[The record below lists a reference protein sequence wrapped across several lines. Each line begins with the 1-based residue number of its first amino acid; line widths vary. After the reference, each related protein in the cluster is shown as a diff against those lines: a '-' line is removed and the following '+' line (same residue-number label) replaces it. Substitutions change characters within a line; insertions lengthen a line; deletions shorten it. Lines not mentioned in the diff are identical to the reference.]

1 MVSTPENALLE
12 SFFPKPKQF
21 FFCAITWSLVG
32 VFFWYF
38 GGKELGLIFGFEF
51 PAEGAPPT
59 IGLGHFTT
67 PDFLWFYIYYLV
79 FTLVFYMF
87 WAFYSPHEWQTWSI
101 LGSALILFF
110 TYYQVQV
117 AVAVNNWY
125 RPFYD
130 AIQNALSGSS
140 TTTASDLYGYILSF
154 LILAMTYVL
163 ISIMTSF
170 FVSHYVFRWRTAMND
185 FYTAKWALVR
195 HIEGASQRI
204 QEDTM
209 RFASI
214 MKTLGVSIVDA
225 VMTLIAFLPVLL
237 QLSENVKELPVVGS
251 IAYPLVYAAL
261 FWSVFGTILMVV
273 AGIKLPGLEFK
284 NQRVEAAFRKELVLG
299 EDDETRAEPFAL
311 KELFNNVRKNYF
323 RIYLHYTYFNLFRN
337 FYFQLNNLFAYVL
350 LIPTIAL
357 GTITLG
363 IMNQIIR
370 AFSEVTSSF
379 QYLVRSWSTIID
391 LISVFK
397 RLQAFEAAFK
407 GKSLPK
413 LDLEYIRTDG
423 RVDK

>member
-1 MVSTPENALLE
+1 VLE

-21 FFCAITWSLVG
+21 FFCAVAWALIG
-32 VFFWYF
+32 VFSWYF
-38 GGKELGLIFGFEF
+38 GGKELGQLFGFDF
-51 PAEGAPPT
+51 PADDAPPI

-67 PDFLWFYIYYLV
+67 PDFLWFYIYYFL
-79 FTLVFYMF
+79 FTLLFYIF
-87 WAFYSPHEWQTWSI
+87 WASYSPHKWQVWSI

-163 ISIMTSF
+163 ISIATSF

-185 FYTAKWALVR
+185 FYTARWTLVR

-237 QLSENVKELPVVGS
+237 QLSENVKELPIVGS

-261 FWSVFGTILMVV
+261 FWSIFGTILMVV

-299 EDDETRAEPFAL
+299 EDDDSRAEPLAL
-311 KELFNNVRKNYF
+311 RELFDNVRKNYF

-357 GTITLG
+357 GVITLG

-397 RLQAFEAAFK
+397 RLQAFEAAFL

-413 LDLEYIRTDG
+413 LDLEYINTEG

>member
-1 MVSTPENALLE
+1 MLE
-12 SFFPKPKQF
+12 CFFPKPKQF
-21 FFCAITWSLVG
+21 FTSLIAWITVVVL
-32 VFFWYF
+32 FWYF
-38 GGKELGLIFGFEF
+38 GGKELGAKLGFKFVE
-51 PAEGAPPT
+51 EGTPPV

-67 PDFLWFYIYYLV
+67 PDFQWFYIY
-79 FTLVFYMF
+79 FAIITAIFYTI
-87 WAFYSPHEWQTWSI
+87 WNFYSPHKWQLWSI
-101 LGSALILFF
+101 LGSAFILFI

-130 AIQNALSGSS
+130 AIQNALSQES
-140 TTTASDLYGYILSF
+140 TTTAADLYGYMFSF
-154 LILAMTYVL
+154 LILALTYVL
-163 ISIMTSF
+163 IAVFTSF

-185 FYTAKWALVR
+185 YYVAKWRSVR

-209 RFASI
+209 RFAAI
-214 MKTLGVSIVDA
+214 MKSLGVSIVDA

-237 QLSENVKELPVVGS
+237 ELSKNVKTLPVVGE
-251 IAYPLVYAAL
+251 IAYPLFYAAII
-261 FWSVFGTILMVV
+261 WSIFGTVLMIV
-273 AGIKLPGLEFK
+273 AGIKLPGLEFR

-299 EDDETRAEPFAL
+299 EDDENRAEPQTL
-311 KELFNNVRKNYF
+311 KELFANVRRNYF

-337 FYFQLNNLFAYVL
+337 FYFQLNNLFAYIL
-350 LIPTIAL
+350 LIPTIAA
-357 GTITLG
+357 GAITLG

-407 GKSLPK
+407 GNELSN
-413 LDLEYIRTDG
+413 LDKEYIETDG
-423 RVDK
+423 RVDY

>member
-1 MVSTPENALLE
+1 MLE

-21 FFCAITWSLVG
+21 FLCAIAWSLLG
-32 VFFWYF
+32 IFSWYF
-38 GGKELGLIFGFEF
+38 GGKELGLALGFDF
-51 PAEGAPPT
+51 PAKDAPPV

-67 PDFLWFYIYYLV
+67 PDFLWFYVYYFF
-79 FTLVFYMF
+79 FTISFYIF
-87 WAFYSPHEWQTWSI
+87 WASYSPHKWQAWSI

-130 AIQNALSGSS
+130 AIQNALSDSS

-237 QLSENVKELPVVGS
+237 QLSENVKELPIVGS

-261 FWSVFGTILMVV
+261 FWSIFGTILMVV

-299 EDDETRAEPFAL
+299 EDDESRAEPLAL
-311 KELFNNVRKNYF
+311 RELFDNVRKNYF

-397 RLQAFEAAFK
+397 RLQAFEAAFH
-407 GKSLPK
+407 GKALPK
-413 LDLEYIRTDG
+413 LDLEYIKTDG

>member
-1 MVSTPENALLE
+1 MLE
-12 SFFPKPKQF
+12 CFFPKPKQF
-21 FFCAITWSLVG
+21 FSSLIVWITIVVL
-32 VFFWYF
+32 FWYF
-38 GGKELGLIFGFEF
+38 GGKELGANLGFKFVE
-51 PAEGAPPT
+51 EGAPPV

-67 PDFLWFYIYYLV
+67 PDFQWFYIY
-79 FTLVFYMF
+79 FAIITAIFYAI
-87 WAFYSPHEWQTWSI
+87 WNFYSPHKWQLWSI
-101 LGSALILFF
+101 LGSAFILFI

-130 AIQNALSGSS
+130 AIQNALSQES
-140 TTTASDLYGYILSF
+140 TTTAADLYGYMFSF
-154 LILAMTYVL
+154 LILALTYVL
-163 ISIMTSF
+163 IAVFTSF

-185 FYTAKWALVR
+185 YYVDKWSSVR

-209 RFASI
+209 RFAAI
-214 MKTLGVSIVDA
+214 MKSLGVSIVDA

-237 QLSENVKELPVVGS
+237 ELSKNVKTLPVVGE
-251 IAYPLVYAAL
+251 IAYPLFYAAII
-261 FWSVFGTILMVV
+261 WSVFGTVLMIV
-273 AGIKLPGLEFK
+273 AGIKLPGLEFR

-299 EDDETRAEPFAL
+299 EDDESRAEPQTL
-311 KELFNNVRKNYF
+311 KELFANVRRNYF
-323 RIYLHYTYFNLFRN
+323 RIYIHYTYFNLFRN
-337 FYFQLNNLFAYVL
+337 FYFQLNNLFAYIL
-350 LIPTIAL
+350 LIPTIAA
-357 GTITLG
+357 GVITLG

-407 GKSLPK
+407 GDELSN
-413 LDLEYIRTDG
+413 LDKEYIETDG
-423 RVDK
+423 KIDY

>member
-1 MVSTPENALLE
+1 MLQ
-12 SFFPKPKQF
+12 SFFPLPKQF
-21 FFCAITWSLVG
+21 FSSAVAWSLAAI
-32 VFFWYF
+32 FLWYF
-38 GGKELGLIFGFEF
+38 GGKELGAVFGLQF
-51 PAEGAPPT
+51 PDEDADPV
-59 IGLGHFTT
+59 IGLGHFATD
-67 PDFLWFYIYYLV
+67 DFIWFYIYYSV
-79 FTLVFYMF
+79 FTMIFYGF
-87 WAFYSPHEWQTWSI
+87 WSNYAAHKWQLWSI

-110 TYYQVQV
+110 TYFQVQV

-130 AIQNALSGSS
+130 AIQNALSNES
-140 TTTASDLYGYILSF
+140 TTTAGDLYGYMFSF

-163 ISIMTSF
+163 FSVLTSF
-170 FVSHYVFRWRTAMND
+170 FVSHYIFRWRTAMND
-185 FYTAKWALVR
+185 YYTERWKLVR

-225 VMTLIAFLPVLL
+225 VMTLIAFLPVLI
-237 QLSENVKELPVVGS
+237 QLSENVKTL
-251 IAYPLVYAAL
+251 PLVGEIAHPLFFAAI
-261 FWSVFGTILMVV
+261 FWSIFGTVLLIV

-299 EDDETRAEPFAL
+299 EDDENRAEPIAL
-311 KELFNNVRKNYF
+311 RELFANVRKNYF

-350 LIPTIAL
+350 LIPTIAA
-357 GTITLG
+357 GAITLG

-397 RLQAFEAAFK
+397 RLQAFEAAFE
-407 GKSLPK
+407 GKPLPD
-413 LDLEYIRTDG
+413 LDREFISGGSRIDS
-423 RVDK
+423 

>member
-1 MVSTPENALLE
+1 
-12 SFFPKPKQF
+12 
-21 FFCAITWSLVG
+21 
-32 VFFWYF
+32 
-38 GGKELGLIFGFEF
+38 
-51 PAEGAPPT
+51 
-59 IGLGHFTT
+59 
-67 PDFLWFYIYYLV
+67 
-79 FTLVFYMF
+79 
-87 WAFYSPHEWQTWSI
+87 
-101 LGSALILFF
+101 
-110 TYYQVQV
+110 
-117 AVAVNNWY
+117 
-125 RPFYD
+125 
-130 AIQNALSGSS
+130 
-140 TTTASDLYGYILSF
+140 
-154 LILAMTYVL
+154 
-163 ISIMTSF
+163 
-170 FVSHYVFRWRTAMND
+170 MND
-185 FYTAKWALVR
+185 FYTARWALVR

-214 MKTLGVSIVDA
+214 MKSLGVSIVDA

-237 QLSENVKELPVVGS
+237 QLSENVRELPLVGS

-261 FWSVFGTILMVV
+261 FWSIFGTILMVL

-299 EDDETRAEPFAL
+299 EDDYSRAEPIAL
-311 KELFNNVRKNYF
+311 KELFDNVRKNYF

-357 GTITLG
+357 GVITLG

-397 RLQAFEAAFK
+397 RLQAFEAAFQ
-407 GKSLPK
+407 GKAPPK
-413 LDLEYIRTDG
+413 LDLEYINTDG
-423 RVDK
+423 EVDK

>member
-1 MVSTPENALLE
+1 MLE

-21 FFCAITWSLVG
+21 FFSAVAWSLLG
-32 VFFWYF
+32 VFSWYF
-38 GGKELGLIFGFEF
+38 GGKELGQVFGFDF
-51 PAEGAPPT
+51 PEEGTPPI

-67 PDFLWFYIYYLV
+67 PDFLWFYIYYFF
-79 FTLVFYMF
+79 FTTLFYSF
-87 WAFYSPHEWQTWSI
+87 WASYSPHKWQMWSI

-130 AIQNALSGSS
+130 AIQNALSGNS
-140 TTTASDLYGYILSF
+140 TTTAADLYGYILSF

-163 ISIMTSF
+163 ISIVTSF

-299 EDDETRAEPFAL
+299 EDDQNRAKPVEL
-311 KELFNNVRKNYF
+311 KELFDNVRKNYF

-357 GTITLG
+357 GAITLG

-391 LISVFK
+391 LISVYK
-397 RLQAFEAAFK
+397 RLQAFESAFK
-407 GKSLPK
+407 GKALPE

-423 RVDK
+423 GIDK

>member
-1 MVSTPENALLE
+1 MLQ
-12 SFFPKPKQF
+12 SFFPLPKQF
-21 FFCAITWSLVG
+21 FSSAVAWSLAAI
-32 VFFWYF
+32 FLWYF
-38 GGKELGLIFGFEF
+38 GGKELGAVFGLQF
-51 PAEGAPPT
+51 PDEDADPV
-59 IGLGHFTT
+59 IGLGHFATG
-67 PDFLWFYIYYLV
+67 DFIWFYIYYAV
-79 FTLVFYMF
+79 FTMIFYGF
-87 WAFYSPHEWQTWSI
+87 WSNYAAHKWQLWSI

-110 TYYQVQV
+110 TYFQVQV

-130 AIQNALSGSS
+130 AIQNALSNES
-140 TTTASDLYGYILSF
+140 TTTAGDLYGYMFSF

-163 ISIMTSF
+163 FSVLTSF
-170 FVSHYVFRWRTAMND
+170 FVSHYIFRWRTAMND
-185 FYTAKWALVR
+185 YYTERWKLVR

-225 VMTLIAFLPVLL
+225 VMTLIAFLPVLI
-237 QLSENVKELPVVGS
+237 QLSENVKSLPLLGE
-251 IAYPLVYAAL
+251 IAHPLFFAAI
-261 FWSVFGTILMVV
+261 FWSIFGTVLLIVV
-273 AGIKLPGLEFK
+273 GIKLPGLEFK

-299 EDDETRAEPFAL
+299 EDDENRAEPIAL
-311 KELFNNVRKNYF
+311 RELFANVRKNYF

-350 LIPTIAL
+350 LIPTIAA
-357 GTITLG
+357 GAITLG
-363 IMNQIIR
+363 LMTQIIR

-397 RLQAFEAAFK
+397 RLQAFEAAFE
-407 GKSLPK
+407 GKPLPD
-413 LDLEYIRTDG
+413 LDQEFISVGNRIDS
-423 RVDK
+423 

>member
-1 MVSTPENALLE
+1 MLE
-12 SFFPKPKQF
+12 CFFPKPKDF
-21 FFCAITWSLVG
+21 FSSLLVWVILV

-38 GGKELGLIFGFEF
+38 GGKEFGTVFGFNF
-51 PAEGAPPT
+51 PAPDAPPV

-67 PDFLWFYIYYLV
+67 PDFLWFYIYFAITTAIFYL
-79 FTLVFYMF
+79 F
-87 WAFYSPHEWQTWSI
+87 WSMYSPHKWQVWSI
-101 LGSALILFF
+101 LGSAFILFI

-130 AIQNALSGSS
+130 AIQNALSDES
-140 TTTASDLYGYILSF
+140 TTTSSDLYGYMFSF
-154 LILAMTYVL
+154 LILALTYVL
-163 ISIMTSF
+163 IAVFTSF

-185 FYTAKWALVR
+185 YYTEKWKQVR

-214 MKTLGVSIVDA
+214 MKSLGVSIVDS

-237 QLSENVKELPVVGS
+237 ELSKNVKEIPVVGE
-251 IAYPLVYAAL
+251 IAYPLFYAAI
-261 FWSVFGTILMVV
+261 FWSIFGTILMVV
-273 AGIKLPGLEFK
+273 AGIKLPGLEFR

-299 EDDETRAEPFAL
+299 EDDEKRAEPETL
-311 KELFNNVRKNYF
+311 KELFANVRRNYF
-323 RIYLHYTYFNLFRN
+323 RIYIHYTYFNLFRN
-337 FYFQLNNLFAYVL
+337 FYFQLNNLFAYIL
-350 LIPTIAL
+350 LIPTIAA

-407 GKSLPK
+407 GEELSN
-413 LDLEYIRTDG
+413 LDKEYIETKG
-423 RVDK
+423 KVDY

>member
-1 MVSTPENALLE
+1 MLE

-21 FFCAITWSLVG
+21 FLCAIAWSLLG
-32 VFFWYF
+32 VFSWYF
-38 GGKELGLIFGFEF
+38 GGKELGLAFGFNL
-51 PAEGAPPT
+51 PAKDARPI

-67 PDFLWFYIYYLV
+67 PDFLWFYVYYFF
-79 FTLVFYMF
+79 FTISFYIF
-87 WAFYSPHEWQTWSI
+87 WASYSPHKWQVWSI
-101 LGSALILFF
+101 LGSAFILFI

-130 AIQNALSGSS
+130 AIQNALSDES
-140 TTTASDLYGYILSF
+140 TTTASDLYGYMFSF
-154 LILAMTYVL
+154 LILALTYVL
-163 ISIMTSF
+163 IAVFTSF

-185 FYTAKWALVR
+185 YYTEKWKQVR

-214 MKTLGVSIVDA
+214 MKSLGVSIVDS

-237 QLSENVKELPVVGS
+237 ELSKNVKEIPVVGE
-251 IAYPLVYAAL
+251 IAYPLFYAAI
-261 FWSVFGTILMVV
+261 FWSIFGTILMIV
-273 AGIKLPGLEFK
+273 AGIKLPGLEFR

-299 EDDETRAEPFAL
+299 EDDEKRAEPETL
-311 KELFNNVRKNYF
+311 KELFANVRRNYF
-323 RIYLHYTYFNLFRN
+323 RIYIHYTYFNLFRN
-337 FYFQLNNLFAYVL
+337 FYFQLNNLFAYIL
-350 LIPTIAL
+350 LIPTIAA

-407 GKSLPK
+407 GEELSN
-413 LDLEYIRTDG
+413 LDKEYIETKG
-423 RVDK
+423 KVDY

>member
-1 MVSTPENALLE
+1 MLE
-12 SFFPKPKQF
+12 CFFPKPKQF
-21 FFCAITWSLVG
+21 FSSLIVWITIVVL
-32 VFFWYF
+32 FWYF
-38 GGKELGLIFGFEF
+38 GGKELGANLGFKFVE
-51 PAEGAPPT
+51 EGTPPV

-67 PDFLWFYIYYLV
+67 PDFQWFYIY
-79 FTLVFYMF
+79 FAIITAIFYAI
-87 WAFYSPHEWQTWSI
+87 WNFYSPHKWQLWSI
-101 LGSALILFF
+101 LGSAFILFI

-130 AIQNALSGSS
+130 AIQNALSQES
-140 TTTASDLYGYILSF
+140 TTTAEDLYGYMFSF
-154 LILAMTYVL
+154 LILALTYVL
-163 ISIMTSF
+163 IAVFTSF

-185 FYTAKWALVR
+185 YYVDKWSSVR

-209 RFASI
+209 RFAAI
-214 MKTLGVSIVDA
+214 MKSLGVSIVDA

-237 QLSENVKELPVVGS
+237 ELSKNVKTLPVVGE
-251 IAYPLVYAAL
+251 IAYPLFYAAII
-261 FWSVFGTILMVV
+261 WSVFGTVLMIV
-273 AGIKLPGLEFK
+273 AGIKLPGLEFR

-299 EDDETRAEPFAL
+299 EDDESRAEPQTL
-311 KELFNNVRKNYF
+311 KELFANVRRNYF
-323 RIYLHYTYFNLFRN
+323 RIYIHYTYFNLFRN
-337 FYFQLNNLFAYVL
+337 FYFQLNNLFAYIL
-350 LIPTIAL
+350 LIPTIAA
-357 GTITLG
+357 GVITLG

-407 GKSLPK
+407 GDELSN
-413 LDLEYIRTDG
+413 LDKEYIETDG
-423 RVDK
+423 KVDY

>member
-1 MVSTPENALLE
+1 MLQ
-12 SFFPKPKQF
+12 SFFPLPKQF
-21 FFCAITWSLVG
+21 FISAVAWSLAAI
-32 VFFWYF
+32 FLWYF
-38 GGKELGLIFGFEF
+38 GGKELGAVFGLQF
-51 PAEGAPPT
+51 PDKDADPV
-59 IGLGHFTT
+59 IGLGHFATD
-67 PDFLWFYIYYLV
+67 DFIWFYIYYSV
-79 FTLVFYMF
+79 FTMIFYGF
-87 WAFYSPHEWQTWSI
+87 WVNYAPHRWQLWSI

-110 TYYQVQV
+110 TYFQVQV

-130 AIQNALSGSS
+130 AIQNALSNES
-140 TTTASDLYGYILSF
+140 TTTAGDLYGYMFSF

-163 ISIMTSF
+163 FSVLTSF
-170 FVSHYVFRWRTAMND
+170 FVSHYIFRWRTAMND
-185 FYTAKWALVR
+185 YYTERWKLVR

-225 VMTLIAFLPVLL
+225 VMTLIAFLPVLI
-237 QLSENVKELPVVGS
+237 QLSENVKTL
-251 IAYPLVYAAL
+251 PLVGEIAHPLFFAAI
-261 FWSVFGTILMVV
+261 FWSIFGTVLLIV

-299 EDDETRAEPFAL
+299 EDDENRAEPIAL
-311 KELFNNVRKNYF
+311 RELFANVRKNYF

-350 LIPTIAL
+350 LIPTIAA
-357 GTITLG
+357 GAVTLG
-363 IMNQIIR
+363 LMNQIIR

-397 RLQAFEAAFK
+397 RLQAFEAAFE
-407 GKSLPK
+407 GKPLPD
-413 LDLEYIRTDG
+413 LDREFISGGNRIDS
-423 RVDK
+423 

>member
-1 MVSTPENALLE
+1 MLQ
-12 SFFPKPKQF
+12 SFFPLPKQF
-21 FFCAITWSLVG
+21 FSSAVAWSLAAI
-32 VFFWYF
+32 FLWYF
-38 GGKELGLIFGFEF
+38 GGKELGAVFGLQF
-51 PAEGAPPT
+51 PDEDADPV
-59 IGLGHFTT
+59 IGLGHFATD
-67 PDFLWFYIYYLV
+67 DFIWFYIYYSV
-79 FTLVFYMF
+79 FTMIFYGF
-87 WAFYSPHEWQTWSI
+87 WSNYAAHKWQLWSI

-110 TYYQVQV
+110 TYFQVQV

-130 AIQNALSGSS
+130 AIQNALSNES
-140 TTTASDLYGYILSF
+140 TTTAGDLYGYMFSF

-163 ISIMTSF
+163 FSVLTSF
-170 FVSHYVFRWRTAMND
+170 FVSHYIFRWRTAMND
-185 FYTAKWALVR
+185 YYTERWKLVR

-225 VMTLIAFLPVLL
+225 VMTLIAFLPVLI
-237 QLSENVKELPVVGS
+237 QLSENVKTL
-251 IAYPLVYAAL
+251 PLVGEIAHPLFFAAI
-261 FWSVFGTILMVV
+261 FWSIFGTVLLIV

-299 EDDETRAEPFAL
+299 EDDENRAEPIAL
-311 KELFNNVRKNYF
+311 RELFANVRKNYF

-350 LIPTIAL
+350 LIPTIAA
-357 GTITLG
+357 GAITLG
-363 IMNQIIR
+363 LMNQIIR

-407 GKSLPK
+407 GKPLPD
-413 LDLEYIRTDG
+413 LDREFISGGNRIDS
-423 RVDK
+423 

>member
-1 MVSTPENALLE
+1 MLE
-12 SFFPKPKQF
+12 CFFPKPKQF
-21 FFCAITWSLVG
+21 FSSLIVWITIVVL
-32 VFFWYF
+32 FWYF
-38 GGKELGLIFGFEF
+38 GGKELGANLGFKFVE
-51 PAEGAPPT
+51 EGAPPV

-67 PDFLWFYIYYLV
+67 PDFQWFYIY
-79 FTLVFYMF
+79 FAIITAIFYAI
-87 WAFYSPHEWQTWSI
+87 WNFYSPHKWQLWSI
-101 LGSALILFF
+101 LGSAFILFI

-130 AIQNALSGSS
+130 AIQNALSEES
-140 TTTASDLYGYILSF
+140 TTTAADLYGYMFSF
-154 LILAMTYVL
+154 LILALTYVL
-163 ISIMTSF
+163 IAVFTSF

-185 FYTAKWALVR
+185 YYVDKWSSVR

-209 RFASI
+209 RFAAI
-214 MKTLGVSIVDA
+214 MKSLGVSIVDA

-237 QLSENVKELPVVGS
+237 ELSKNVKTLPVVGE
-251 IAYPLVYAAL
+251 IAYPLFYAAII
-261 FWSVFGTILMVV
+261 WSLFGTVLMIV
-273 AGIKLPGLEFK
+273 AGIKLPGLEFR

-299 EDDETRAEPFAL
+299 EDDESRAEPQTL
-311 KELFNNVRKNYF
+311 KELFANVRRNYF
-323 RIYLHYTYFNLFRN
+323 RIYIHYTYFNLFRN
-337 FYFQLNNLFAYVL
+337 FYFQLNNLFAYIL
-350 LIPTIAL
+350 LIPTIAA
-357 GTITLG
+357 GVITLG

-407 GKSLPK
+407 GDELSN
-413 LDLEYIRTDG
+413 LDKEYIETDG
-423 RVDK
+423 KIDY

>member
-1 MVSTPENALLE
+1 MLE
-12 SFFPKPKQF
+12 CFFPKPKDF
-21 FFCAITWSLVG
+21 FSSLLVWVILV

-38 GGKELGLIFGFEF
+38 GGKEFGTVFGFNF
-51 PAEGAPPT
+51 PAPDAPPV

-67 PDFLWFYIYYLV
+67 PDFLWFYIYFAITTAIFYL
-79 FTLVFYMF
+79 F
-87 WAFYSPHEWQTWSI
+87 WSMYSPHKWQVWSI
-101 LGSALILFF
+101 LGSAFILFI

-130 AIQNALSGSS
+130 AIQNALSDES
-140 TTTASDLYGYILSF
+140 TTTASDLYGYMFSF
-154 LILAMTYVL
+154 LILALTYVL
-163 ISIMTSF
+163 IAVFTSF

-185 FYTAKWALVR
+185 YYTEKWKQVR

-214 MKTLGVSIVDA
+214 MKSLGVSIVDS

-237 QLSENVKELPVVGS
+237 ELSKNVKEIPVVGE
-251 IAYPLVYAAL
+251 IAYPLFYAAI
-261 FWSVFGTILMVV
+261 FWSIFGTILMVV
-273 AGIKLPGLEFK
+273 AGIKLPGLEFR

-299 EDDETRAEPFAL
+299 EDDEKRAEPETL
-311 KELFNNVRKNYF
+311 KELFANVRRNYF
-323 RIYLHYTYFNLFRN
+323 RIYIHYTYFNLFRN
-337 FYFQLNNLFAYVL
+337 FYFQLNNLFAYIL
-350 LIPTIAL
+350 LIPTIAA

-407 GKSLPK
+407 GEELSN
-413 LDLEYIRTDG
+413 LDKEYIETKG
-423 RVDK
+423 KVDY

>member
-1 MVSTPENALLE
+1 MLK
-12 SFFPKPKQF
+12 SFFPKPKLF
-21 FFCAITWSLVG
+21 FFSAIVWSLLG
-32 VFFWYF
+32 VLSWYF
-38 GGKELGLIFGFEF
+38 GGKEIGTLLGFVFSAKEALPI
-51 PAEGAPPT
+51 

-67 PDFLWFYIYYLV
+67 PEFLWFYIYYLI
-79 FTLVFYMF
+79 FTLLFYIF
-87 WAFYSPHEWQTWSI
+87 WAAYSPHKWQVWSI

-130 AIQNALSGSS
+130 AIQNALSGNS
-140 TTTASDLYGYILSF
+140 TTTAADLYGYMFSF
-154 LILAMTYVL
+154 MVLAMTYVL
-163 ISIMTSF
+163 ISIVTSF

-185 FYTAKWALVR
+185 FYTARWALVR

-214 MKTLGVSIVDA
+214 MKSLGISIVDA
-225 VMTLIAFLPVLL
+225 VMTLIAFLPVLI
-237 QLSENVKELPVVGS
+237 QLSENVKELPVVGQ

-261 FWSVFGTILMVV
+261 FWSMFGTILMVV
-273 AGIKLPGLEFK
+273 SGIKLPGLEFK

-299 EDDETRAEPFAL
+299 EDDDSRAEPIAL
-311 KELFNNVRKNYF
+311 RELFNNVRKNYF
-323 RIYLHYTYFNLFRN
+323 RIYIHYTYFNLFRN

-350 LIPTIAL
+350 LIPTIAV

-397 RLQAFEAAFK
+397 RLQAFESAFE
-407 GKSLPK
+407 GTTPPK
-413 LDLEYIRTDG
+413 LDSEYIDTDG

>member
-1 MVSTPENALLE
+1 MLQ
-12 SFFPKPKQF
+12 SFFPLPKQF
-21 FFCAITWSLVG
+21 FSSAVAWSLAAI
-32 VFFWYF
+32 FLWYF
-38 GGKELGLIFGFEF
+38 GGKDLGAVFGLQF
-51 PAEGAPPT
+51 PDEDADPV
-59 IGLGHFTT
+59 IGLGHFATD
-67 PDFLWFYIYYLV
+67 DFIWFYIYYSV
-79 FTLVFYMF
+79 FTMIFYGF
-87 WAFYSPHEWQTWSI
+87 WSNYAAHKWQLWSI

-110 TYYQVQV
+110 TYFQVQV

-130 AIQNALSGSS
+130 AIQNALSNES
-140 TTTASDLYGYILSF
+140 TTTAGDLYGYMFSF

-163 ISIMTSF
+163 FSVLTSF
-170 FVSHYVFRWRTAMND
+170 FVSHYIFRWRTAMND
-185 FYTAKWALVR
+185 YYTERWKLVR

-225 VMTLIAFLPVLL
+225 VMTLIAFLPVLIK
-237 QLSENVKELPVVGS
+237 LSENVKAL
-251 IAYPLVYAAL
+251 PLVGEIAHPLFFAAI
-261 FWSVFGTILMVV
+261 FWSIFGTVLLIV

-299 EDDETRAEPFAL
+299 EDDENRAEPIAL
-311 KELFNNVRKNYF
+311 RELFANVRKNYF

-350 LIPTIAL
+350 LIPTIAA
-357 GTITLG
+357 GAITLG
-363 IMNQIIR
+363 LMNQIIR

-397 RLQAFEAAFK
+397 RLQAFEAAFE
-407 GKSLPK
+407 GKPLPD
-413 LDLEYIRTDG
+413 LDREFISVGNRIDS
-423 RVDK
+423 

>member
-1 MVSTPENALLE
+1 MLE
-12 SFFPKPKQF
+12 CFFPKPKEF
-21 FFCAITWSLVG
+21 FASAVFWAIAAIFL
-32 VFFWYF
+32 WYF
-38 GGKELGLIFGFEF
+38 GGKDLGTVFGFVFQEKDAQ
-51 PAEGAPPT
+51 PV
-59 IGLGHFTT
+59 IGLRHFTT
-67 PDFLWFYIYYLV
+67 DDFLWFYIYFFV
-79 FTLVFYMF
+79 FTLIFYLF
-87 WAFYSPHEWQTWSI
+87 WSNYSPHKWQIWSI

-130 AIQNALSGSS
+130 AIQNALSNES
-140 TTTASDLYGYILSF
+140 TTTAGDLYGYMFSF

-163 ISIMTSF
+163 FSVLTSF

-185 FYTAKWALVR
+185 YYTERWQLVR

-214 MKTLGVSIVDA
+214 MKSLGVSIVDA
-225 VMTLIAFLPVLL
+225 VMTLIAFLPVLI
-237 QLSENVKELPVVGS
+237 QLSENVKTLPLVGE
-251 IAYPLVYAAL
+251 IAYPLFFAAI
-261 FWSVFGTILMVV
+261 FWSIFGTGLLIT

-299 EDDETRAEPFAL
+299 EDDDTRAEPITL
-311 KELFNNVRKNYF
+311 KELFNNVRRNYF

-350 LIPTIAL
+350 LIPTIAA

-363 IMNQIIR
+363 LMNQIIR

-397 RLQAFEAAFK
+397 RLQAFESAFK
-407 GKSLPK
+407 GKPLPN
-413 LDLEYIRTDG
+413 LDQEYLASDG
-423 RVDK
+423 KIDN

>member
-1 MVSTPENALLE
+1 MLE

-21 FFCAITWSLVG
+21 FLCAIAWSLLG
-32 VFFWYF
+32 VFSWYF
-38 GGKELGLIFGFEF
+38 GGKELGLALGFDF
-51 PAEGAPPT
+51 PAKDAPPV

-67 PDFLWFYIYYLV
+67 PDFLWFYVYYFF
-79 FTLVFYMF
+79 FTISFYIF
-87 WAFYSPHEWQTWSI
+87 WASYSPHKWQAWSI

-130 AIQNALSGSS
+130 AIQNALSDSS

-163 ISIMTSF
+163 ISIITSF

-237 QLSENVKELPVVGS
+237 QLSENVKELPIVGS
-251 IAYPLVYAAL
+251 VAYPLVYAAL
-261 FWSVFGTILMVV
+261 FWSIFGTILMVV

-299 EDDETRAEPFAL
+299 EDDESRAEPLAL
-311 KELFNNVRKNYF
+311 RELFDNVRKNYF

-397 RLQAFEAAFK
+397 RLQAFEAAFH
-407 GKSLPK
+407 GKALPK
-413 LDLEYIRTDG
+413 LDLEYIKTDG

>member
-1 MVSTPENALLE
+1 MLE

-21 FFCAITWSLVG
+21 FLCAIAWSLLG
-32 VFFWYF
+32 VFSWYF
-38 GGKELGLIFGFEF
+38 GGKELGLAFGFNL
-51 PAEGAPPT
+51 PAKDAPPI

-67 PDFLWFYIYYLV
+67 PDFLWFYVYYFF
-79 FTLVFYMF
+79 FTISFYIF
-87 WAFYSPHEWQTWSI
+87 WASYSPHKWQAWSI

-130 AIQNALSGSS
+130 AIQNALSDSS

-237 QLSENVKELPVVGS
+237 QLSENVKELPIVGS
-251 IAYPLVYAAL
+251 VAYPLVYAAL
-261 FWSVFGTILMVV
+261 FWSIFGTILMVV

-299 EDDETRAEPFAL
+299 EDDESRAEPLAL
-311 KELFNNVRKNYF
+311 RELFDNVRKNYF

-397 RLQAFEAAFK
+397 RLQAFEAAFH
-407 GKSLPK
+407 GKALPK
-413 LDLEYIRTDG
+413 LDLEYIKTDG

>member
-1 MVSTPENALLE
+1 MLE
-12 SFFPKPKQF
+12 SFFPKPKIF
-21 FFCAITWSLVG
+21 FLSAIAWSLLA
-32 VFFWYF
+32 VFSWYF
-38 GGKELGLIFGFEF
+38 GGKELGTLFGLTF
-51 PAEGAPPT
+51 PTDETPPV

-67 PDFLWFYIYYLV
+67 PDFLWFYIYYFV
-79 FTLVFYMF
+79 FTAIFYIF
-87 WAFYSPHEWQTWSI
+87 WIFYSPHKWQSWSI
-101 LGSALILFF
+101 FGSALILFF

-130 AIQNALSGSS
+130 AIQNALSGNS
-140 TTTASDLYGYILSF
+140 TTTANDLYGYMFSF

-163 ISIMTSF
+163 ISIFTSF

-185 FYTAKWALVR
+185 FYTARWKLVR

-214 MKTLGVSIVDA
+214 MKSLGVSIVDS

-237 QLSENVKELPVVGS
+237 QLSENVKELPLVGE
-251 IAYPLVYAAL
+251 IAYPLFYAAI
-261 FWSVFGTILMVV
+261 FWSAFGTILMVV

-299 EDDETRAEPFAL
+299 EDDENRAEPITL
-311 KELFNNVRKNYF
+311 RELYSNIRKNYF

-350 LIPTIAL
+350 LVPTIAL
-357 GTITLG
+357 GMITLG
-363 IMNQIIR
+363 IMNQIIM

-397 RLQAFEAAFK
+397 RLQSFEAAFE
-407 GKSLPK
+407 GKTLSK
-413 LDLEYIRTDG
+413 LDLEYIDTDG
-423 RVDK
+423 RIDD

>member
-1 MVSTPENALLE
+1 MLE

-21 FFCAITWSLVG
+21 FLCSIAWSLLG
-32 VFFWYF
+32 VFSWYF
-38 GGKELGLIFGFEF
+38 GGKELGLVFGFDF
-51 PAEGAPPT
+51 PCKRCPPI

-67 PDFLWFYIYYLV
+67 PDFLWFYVYYFF
-79 FTLVFYMF
+79 FTISFYIF
-87 WAFYSPHEWQTWSI
+87 WASYSPHKWQAWSI

-130 AIQNALSGSS
+130 AIQNALSDSS

-299 EDDETRAEPFAL
+299 EDDESRAEPLAL
-311 KELFNNVRKNYF
+311 RELFDNVRKNYF

-397 RLQAFEAAFK
+397 RLQAFEAAFH
-407 GKSLPK
+407 GKALPK
-413 LDLEYIRTDG
+413 LDLEYIKTDG

>member
-1 MVSTPENALLE
+1 LLE

-21 FFCAITWSLVG
+21 FFSAIAWSLLG

-38 GGKELGLIFGFEF
+38 GGKELGLFFGFDF
-51 PAEGAPPT
+51 PEKGAPPI

-67 PDFLWFYIYYLV
+67 SDFLWFYIYYFF
-79 FTLVFYMF
+79 FTILFYIF
-87 WAFYSPHEWQTWSI
+87 WASYAPHKWQLWSI

-140 TTTASDLYGYILSF
+140 TTTAADLYGYILSF

-163 ISIMTSF
+163 ISIVTSF

-185 FYTAKWALVR
+185 FYTAKWELVR

-214 MKTLGVSIVDA
+214 MKSLGVSIVDA

-261 FWSVFGTILMVV
+261 FWSIFGTILMVV

-299 EDDETRAEPFAL
+299 EDDENRAEPLAL
-311 KELFNNVRKNYF
+311 RELFDNVRKNYF

-357 GTITLG
+357 GAITLG

-397 RLQAFEAAFK
+397 RLQAFESAFK
-407 GKSLPK
+407 GKALPK
-413 LDLEYIRTDG
+413 LDLEYIATDG
-423 RVDK
+423 GVDN